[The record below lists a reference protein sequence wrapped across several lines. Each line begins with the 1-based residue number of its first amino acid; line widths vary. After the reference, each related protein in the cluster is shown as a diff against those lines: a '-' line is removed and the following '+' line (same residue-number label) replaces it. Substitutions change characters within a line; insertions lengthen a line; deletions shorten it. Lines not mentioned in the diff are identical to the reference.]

1 MLGKFEKYSLIYS
14 PRTTKSNYIENE
26 ENLFNDLVIGFDP
39 YSIQILKRHFK
50 EQLGEL
56 TKETFISILKRHLLT
71 WHPNIQNREKILIKL
86 LSRLFDEID
95 LNSNGNMEWDEFTN
109 YIIHSSIKEKCG
121 NSLYKLKFYNLSK
134 QTINHNIYSNKF
146 NVYSIKAGINEIV
159 SYCFYVEKLNIIG
172 LIHDE
177 SHKILFFDGNS
188 CEKKNYEIDLVDIL
202 DDIDK
207 IEFNNIQKKVDKN
220 NSKLY
225 NKENYKNFKN
235 KNIKKLLRLPT
246 PNSLKLE
253 IEKINNKNINF
264 NIKNNKNTKISIL
277 CCEYLNCYDILLIS
291 SSNNKISA
299 WKFYNDDFY
308 NANSIDNFLIEKEEF
323 KIPIFSTEFPQLNMC
338 FDHKSKLLYS
348 GQYDGKIFEWEL
360 TNPKPINILNI
371 NSLNNLNNS
380 LNNFNNENK
389 FKSLS
394 SDSLLDL
401 NEINNDS
408 IELINLKK
416 NKNNIKNFQYNR
428 KTVSCLL
435 LIEKIRLLASAY
447 YNGNI
452 ILWDTILKIPKKI
465 YNDQKTGIYQMCYD
479 NTKNLLFSCG
489 FEHSIFIYDPYNEE
503 HAIYKL
509 NGHNWSINSISLN
522 PYENE
527 LISMDILG
535 NIKIWDI
542 NNYYNYQTINLND
555 SLLYELNHLKKSG
568 GEINKKKISSNL
580 YLLSLPKLKKILV
593 YGDKFL
599 LYEKEKSKNPNACD
613 DNFVLGCVY
622 NPRTNDLITI
632 SSKSLKIWSIYIGK
646 VRKLHDNLMDVNDI
660 TAFCF
665 DNEMKR
671 VYLGDNTGK
680 IKCFNLSNGTY
691 LKDFSAHNK
700 EIHKLIHSSK
710 YNMLISLCNEQIVK
724 FHDDQE
730 LLETTLIKDLYV
742 NNDKNEKN
750 NENVIVKDAFLNE
763 KYNLLI
769 MGLSNGNVSFYD
781 ITHFRY
787 ENEINKKENHKKI
800 INSISS
806 ICNIDDLD
814 VVFVSYE
821 NGKKNF
827 TLTPRN
833 KYYKFIFT
841 EKFGDFED
849 DYKNNNNNNNN
860 KINDVILCT
869 FYNKN
874 NHYLYCGDDTGHLN
888 CFDLKDLIQTFK
900 NQNFSKENFLNEIKK
915 IQIKTIYKIS
925 VHKESINYINY
936 PQEISPEIIITT
948 STDHYVK
955 LINVKTGEFI
965 DSLKQISFKIPPI
978 PIAIKYIKNNPF
990 LKNNNLSQNNIEII
1004 YRSDIENQTIKIP
1017 QNEINDSTRKGVYI
1031 YSNLIMQYNA
1041 KIKLLSLTNG
1051 IHLKKNR
1058 STNWN
1063 FDVNID
1069 ELDKLKEF
1077 NMKEIIKE
1085 VDKKQN
1091 EIEKTEKNFTEI
1103 SIFNPNYKPLFIK
1116 NLDENSKI
1124 EFNSLVNNKIRNIKF
1139 AITKSQITINEFKM
1153 IEQIEKKTNKN
1164 YHKNIKSYSNKKK
1177 INLKKINKNNIKNLP
1192 LITMSLNETKF
1203 KQFKNDFDRRIDE
1216 LKLPFKLLKNRK
1228 NKKKI
1233 PKLSLDEY

>member
-1 MLGKFEKYSLIYS
+1 MIGNLEKYSLIYS
-14 PRTTKSNYIENE
+14 PRTTKSNYLEIE

-71 WHPNIQNREKILIKL
+71 WHPNIKNREKILIKL

-109 YIIHSSIKEKCG
+109 YIIHSSIKENVG

-146 NVYSIKAGINEIV
+146 NILNIKAGINEIV
-159 SYCFYVEKLNIIG
+159 SYCFYIEKLNIIG

-177 SHKILFFDGNS
+177 NHKILFFDGNS
-188 CEKKNYEIDLVDIL
+188 CEKKNYEIDLIDIL

-207 IEFNNIQKKVDKN
+207 IEFNNIQKRVDKN
-220 NSKLY
+220 NLKIN
-225 NKENYKNFKN
+225 NKENYKILKN

-246 PNSLKLE
+246 PTSLKIE
-253 IEKINNKNINF
+253 IDKINNKNINF
-264 NIKNNKNTKISIL
+264 NLKNNKNSKVSIL

-291 SSNNKISA
+291 STNNKISA
-299 WKFYNDDFY
+299 WKFYHDEFFNI
-308 NANSIDNFLIEKEEF
+308 NSMDNFKIEKEF

-338 FDHKSKLLYS
+338 FDHKSKLFYS

-371 NSLNNLNNS
+371 NSLNILNKS
-380 LNNFNNENK
+380 LTNFNNESK
-389 FKSLS
+389 IKSFS
-394 SDSLLDL
+394 SDSLLEP

-408 IELINLKK
+408 IDIINLK
-416 NKNNIKNFQYNR
+416 NKKRNIKNFQYNR
-428 KTVSCLL
+428 NTVSCLL
-435 LIEKIRLLASAY
+435 LIEKNNLLASAY
-447 YNGNI
+447 YNGAI
-452 ILWDTILKIPKKI
+452 ILWDTILKVPKKI

-509 NGHNWSINSISLN
+509 DGHNWSINSISLN

-599 LYEKEKSKNPNACD
+599 LYEKKKSKNPNACD

-622 NPRTNDLITI
+622 NSRTNDLITI
-632 SSKSLKIWSIYIGK
+632 STKSLKMWSIYIGK

-680 IKCFNLSNGTY
+680 IKCFNLSNGAY
-691 LKDFSAHNK
+691 LKDFSAHKK
-700 EIHKLIHSSK
+700 EIQKLIHSSK
-710 YNMLISLCNEQIVK
+710 YNMLISLCNEQVVK
-724 FHDDQE
+724 FHDDIE
-730 LLETTLIKDLYV
+730 LLETNLIKDLFI
-742 NNDKNEKN
+742 NNN
-750 NENVIVKDAFLNE
+750 NEQNVIVKDVFLHE

-769 MGLSNGNVSFYD
+769 MGLSNGNVSYYD
-781 ITHFRY
+781 ISHFRY
-787 ENEINKKENHKKI
+787 ENEIKREKNKKI
-800 INSISS
+800 ISISS

-814 VVFVSYE
+814 VVFISYE
-821 NGKKNF
+821 NGKKKF
-827 TLTPRN
+827 TVNPRN

-841 EKFGDFED
+841 ENFGDFED
-849 DYKNNNNNNNN
+849 DIKNNNIINNNN

-874 NHYLYCGDDTGHLN
+874 NHYLYCGDDTGNLN
-888 CFDLKDLIQTFK
+888 CFDLNSLYQTLK
-900 NQNFSKENFLNEIKK
+900 NQNLSKENFLTNIKK

-925 VHKESINYINY
+925 ANKESINYINY

-948 STDHYVK
+948 GTDHYVK
-955 LINVKTGEFI
+955 LFDIKNGEFI
-965 DSLKQISFKIPPI
+965 DSLKQISFKISSI
-978 PIAIKYIKNNPF
+978 PIAIKYYKNNPF
-990 LKNNNLSQNNIEII
+990 LKNNLSQNNIEII
-1004 YRSDIENQTIKIP
+1004 YRSDIENQSIKIP
-1017 QNEINDSTRKGVYI
+1017 QNEIDNTTQKGVYI
-1031 YSNLIMQYNA
+1031 YSNLIMDYNA

-1063 FDVNID
+1063 FDVNIE
-1069 ELDKLKEF
+1069 ELDKLKDF
-1077 NMKEIIKE
+1077 NMKDIIEE
-1085 VDKKQN
+1085 VDKKQI
-1091 EIEKTEKNFTEI
+1091 EIEKTEKNFKEI
-1103 SIFNPNYKPLFIK
+1103 SIFNPNYKPLFVK
-1116 NLDENSKI
+1116 NLDENSKS
-1124 EFNSLVNNKIRNIKF
+1124 EFNVLVNNKIRNIKF
-1139 AITKSQITINEFKM
+1139 AITKSQITINESKM
-1153 IEQIEKKTNKN
+1153 IEQIEKKTNKLHNININ
-1164 YHKNIKSYSNKKK
+1164 YHKKNKSYSNKKN
-1177 INLKKINKNNIKNLP
+1177 INLKKINYKNIKNLP
-1192 LITMSLNETKF
+1192 FITMSLNETKF
-1203 KQFKNDFDRRIDE
+1203 KQFKNDFDKRIDE
-1216 LKLPFKLLKNRK
+1216 LKLPFKLLINRK

-1233 PKLSLDEY
+1233 PKLSLNEY